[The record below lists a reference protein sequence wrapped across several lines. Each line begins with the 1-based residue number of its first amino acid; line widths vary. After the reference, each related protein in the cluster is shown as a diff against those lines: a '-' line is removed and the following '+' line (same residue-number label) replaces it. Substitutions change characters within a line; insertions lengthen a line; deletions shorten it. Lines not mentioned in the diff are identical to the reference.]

1 MSASR
6 NIALIGCGYWGR
18 NLARILAE
26 KSALVGIADPSP
38 QASALAAQYGV
49 EHWPDSKAALA
60 RTDIAAVMIATP
72 AETHY
77 RFACDALWADK
88 DVFVEKPIA
97 LDSRDAT
104 ELAALAASKDRI
116 LMVGHLLQYHNGFLR
131 LKQMVDDGELGQLRY
146 IYSNRL
152 NMGKLRREENVLWSF
167 APHDFSMI
175 LALAGGLP
183 EQVTASGA
191 AYLHP
196 KIADTTMTHMAFSTG
211 LRAHIYVSWLHPMKE
226 QRLVVIGEKGMLVF
240 DDTRDW
246 DDKLTLYRHAVE
258 WQQGAPVA
266 SKADAEAVAL
276 VKAEPLS
283 AEVDHFL
290 DCVAQ
295 RCAPRTDAQEAI
307 CVLRALNSAQRSM
320 ETGLPVRLDPAAQ
333 EGAVNAAK
341 DQYFAHETVAIDPG
355 AAIGA
360 GTKIWHFS
368 HILGNSR
375 IGRDCV
381 IGQNCAIGPD
391 VTIGDGC
398 KFQNNVSVYKGVT
411 IEDDVFCGPS
421 IVFTNVLNPRAHV
434 ERKDE
439 FAATIVRKGAT
450 LGANATIVCGNEIGA
465 YAMVGAG
472 AVVTRSVPDHALVVG
487 NPARQ
492 IGWVSHAGERL
503 GEDLVCPRSGD
514 SYRLS
519 DKGLVRDAASQPV
532 RNAAKTAR

>member
-1 MSASR
+1 M
-6 NIALIGCGYWGR
+6 
-18 NLARILAE
+18 
-26 KSALVGIADPSP
+26 
-38 QASALAAQYGV
+38 
-49 EHWPDSKAALA
+49 
-60 RTDIAAVMIATP
+60 
-72 AETHY
+72 
-77 RFACDALWADK
+77 
-88 DVFVEKPIA
+88 
-97 LDSRDAT
+97 
-104 ELAALAASKDRI
+104 
-116 LMVGHLLQYHNGFLR
+116 
-131 LKQMVDDGELGQLRY
+131 
-146 IYSNRL
+146 
-152 NMGKLRREENVLWSF
+152 
-167 APHDFSMI
+167 
-175 LALAGGLP
+175 
-183 EQVTASGA
+183 
-191 AYLHP
+191 
-196 KIADTTMTHMAFSTG
+196 
-211 LRAHIYVSWLHPMKE
+211 
-226 QRLVVIGEKGMLVF
+226 
-240 DDTRDW
+240 
-246 DDKLTLYRHAVE
+246 
-258 WQQGAPVA
+258 
-266 SKADAEAVAL
+266 
-276 VKAEPLS
+276 
-283 AEVDHFL
+283 
-290 DCVAQ
+290 
-295 RCAPRTDAQEAI
+295 
-307 CVLRALNSAQRSM
+307 LRALNSAQRSM

-472 AVVTRSVPDHALVVG
+472 AVVTRPVPDHALVVG

>member
-18 NLARILAE
+18 NLARVLAE
-26 KSALVGIADPSP
+26 KSVLAGIADPSP
-38 QASALAAQYGV
+38 EARALATQYGV
-49 EHWPDSKAALA
+49 EHWPDSKVLLA
-60 RTDIAAVMIATP
+60 RADIAAVMIATP

-116 LMVGHLLQYHNGFLR
+116 LMVGHLLHYHNGFLR
-131 LKQMVDDGELGQLRY
+131 LKELVDKGELGQLRY

-175 LALAGGLP
+175 LALAGSMP
-183 EQVTASGA
+183 EQVTATGA

-196 KIADTTMTHMAFSTG
+196 KIADTTMTHMTFSSG
-211 LRAHIYVSWLHPMKE
+211 LRAHVYVSWLHPMKE

-240 DDTRDW
+240 DDTCDW
-246 DDKLTLYRHAVE
+246 DSKLTLYRHAVE

-266 SKADAEAVAL
+266 SKADAESVAL
-276 VKAEPLS
+276 VRAEPLS
-283 AEVDHFL
+283 AEVGHFL
-290 DCVAQ
+290 ECVAE
-295 RCAPRTDAQEAI
+295 RRAPRTDAQEATR
-307 CVLRALNSAQRSM
+307 VLQALNCAQRSM
-320 ETGLPVRLDPAAQ
+320 ETGLPVRLDTQLKEDAM
-333 EGAVNAAK
+333 GAVGGS
-341 DQYFAHETVAIDPG
+341 YFAHDTVAIDSG
-355 AAIGA
+355 VEIGT
-360 GTKIWHFS
+360 GSKIWHFS

-391 VTIGDGC
+391 VTVGNGC

-434 ERKDE
+434 ERKEE
-439 FAATIVRKGAT
+439 FAPTIVRKGAT
-450 LGANATIVCGNEIGA
+450 LGANATIICGNEIGA

-472 AVVTRSVPDHALVVG
+472 AVVTRDVLAHALVVG

-503 GEDLVCPRSGD
+503 GEDFICPRTGD
-514 SYRLS
+514 SYRLTAN
-519 DKGLVRDAASQPV
+519 GLVRVQASPSPRSSV
-532 RNAAKTAR
+532 TTAL